1 MGFRETRLMSCWLS
15 GNTYGGFPNLVV
27 FFEGGPCNKDYSTL
41 GFIRGPPVLQNYYMH
56 MGIVRK
62 PLSTIL
68 NRRKPSLTSFVKI
81 HARAISA
88 QARRKVGAR
97 VRKLS
102 WYYSCC
108 MMSLRENHCK
118 PNCART
124 SSAQAP
130 RKLRASSKPP
140 IRDERIFPIYTCP
153 LRQCPIN
160 PAPNYEFRSPEFPG
174 YAPTYPY
181 LFLVVLGACCLK
193 IVKDVRFG
201 CYPERETLHP
211 SSLTPFHVP
220 WAAGGCA
227 VAAGRTHKT
236 SAISSGLS
244 HGLGVKF

>member
-1 MGFRETRLMSCWLS
+1 M
-15 GNTYGGFPNLVV
+15 
-27 FFEGGPCNKDYSTL
+27 
-41 GFIRGPPVLQNYYMH
+41 QNYHIH

-68 NRRKPSLTSFVKI
+68 NRRKPSVTSFVKI
-81 HARAISA
+81 PARASSA

-97 VRKLS
+97 VRNRS
-102 WYYSCC
+102 WYYSCY

-124 SSAQAP
+124 SSRKLHASSAQA
-130 RKLRASSKPP
+130 RRKPP
-140 IRDERIFPIYTCP
+140 REMKEYWTTPI
-153 LRQCPIN
+153 QCPIN
-160 PAPNYEFRSPEFPG
+160 PALNYKFRSPEFPG

-181 LFLVVLGACCLK
+181 LFLVVLGACKTMLK
-193 IVKDVRFG
+193 VVKDVRFG
-201 CYPERETLHP
+201 CYPKRETLHP

-227 VAAGRTHKT
+227 RAAGRTHKT